1 MRGKGRAGGEGRV
14 LEVRG
19 GSRDTGWGEIDR
31 GKGHR
36 PEYVSTVGTANILKT
51 HILLYQEVNIW
62 MKYKI
67 V

>member
-1 MRGKGRAGGEGRV
+1 MRGKGRVGGEGRG

-36 PEYVSTVGTANILKT
+36 PEYMSTVGTANILKT
-51 HILLYQEVNIW
+51 HIVLYQEVNIW
-62 MKYKI
+62 MKCKI